1 MIPSTDP
8 LGQQVNVN
16 FRMTERERR
25 AFKAWCAEN
34 GLSLTEGFRE
44 GAALLR
50 GARDLL
56 GSERADAILQ
66 LVGSATAFLIDPDRD
81 LSVERRGADA
91 WAVRQGGSVVNR
103 DGEREPEPM
112 PSSRDEAFI
121 ARTRFT
127 LPEALRVA
135 RGRAERSG

>member
-1 MIPSTDP
+1 MTPSTDP
-8 LGQQVNVN
+8 LDQTVNVN

-34 GLSLTEGFRE
+34 GLSLTQGFHEGV
-44 GAALLR
+44 ALLR

-56 GSERADAILQ
+56 GSERAGTLLQ
-66 LVGSATAFLIDPDRD
+66 LVGSATSFLIDPDRD

-91 WAVRQGGSVVNR
+91 WAVCQGGSVVNR
-103 DGEREPEPM
+103 DGEPEPM